1 MDLYSLEPAM
11 ASAGEAVEGID
22 ERAGRRKA
30 MQAHIAEWRRR
41 ARLAAAAPV
50 VVLAVTVVMLA

>member
-1 MDLYSLEPAM
+1 M